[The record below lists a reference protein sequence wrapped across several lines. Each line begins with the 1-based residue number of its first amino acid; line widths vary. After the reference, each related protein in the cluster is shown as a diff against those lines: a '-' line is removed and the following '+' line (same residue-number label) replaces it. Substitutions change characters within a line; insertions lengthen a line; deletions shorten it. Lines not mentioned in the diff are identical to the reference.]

1 MTFEAAAELDPDVDG
16 GELEAGRFV
25 PVTRNTW
32 HHGEIVGNAYA
43 VLRACARSRSGWSV
57 AVGDPG
63 TKLRR
68 DPPTLRGPD
77 VGLIRAERRPT
88 GKDVEGWLEGAPDL
102 AVEVS
107 GDAPGWS
114 ELMKSF
120 LARGGPRDR
129 ALEYLGAGSR
139 MVWLLD
145 PDARRVVVCTPPSS
159 VKVLGPDDE
168 LDGGEAL
175 PDFRCRVTELFE

>member
-43 VLRACARSRSGWSV
+43 VLRACARSRSGW
-57 AVGDPG
+57 
-63 TKLRR
+63 
-68 DPPTLRGPD
+68 
-77 VGLIRAERRPT
+77 RPRSP
-88 GKDVEGWLEGAPDL
+88 EGAPDL

>member
-1 MTFEAAAELDPDVDG
+1 MTFEAAAELDPDGDP

-25 PVTRNTW
+25 PVTRNSW
-32 HHGEIVGNAYA
+32 HHGEIVA
-43 VLRACARSRSGWSV
+43 RACIALGTYVAKRAGWSL

-68 DPPTLRGPD
+68 EPPTLRGPD

-88 GKDVEGWLEGAPDL
+88 GKGVEGWLEGAPDL

-107 GDAPGWS
+107 GDAQSWS
-114 ELMKSF
+114 ELMKK
-120 LARGGPRDR
+120 
-129 ALEYLGAGSR
+129 ALEHIAAGAR

-145 PDARRVVVCTPPSS
+145 PDARRVVICTPPSS
-159 VKVLGPDDE
+159 VTVLGQDDE
-168 LDGGEAL
+168 LDGGEVL
-175 PDFRCRVTELFE
+175 LGFRCRVSELFE

>member
-88 GKDVEGWLEGAPDL
+88 GKGVEGWLEGAPDL

-114 ELMKSF
+114 ELMKK
-120 LARGGPRDR
+120 

>member
-1 MTFEAAAELDPDVDG
+1 MSEPARDQRMSFEEAAQLDPDVDA

-32 HHGEIVGNAYA
+32 HHGEIVARVCIALGAYMTTHP
-43 VLRACARSRSGWSV
+43 GWSIS
-57 AVGDPG
+57 VGDPG
-63 TKLRR
+63 TKLKE

-88 GKDVEGWLEGAPDL
+88 GKGVAGWLEGAPDL

-107 GDAPGWS
+107 GDAQGWS
-114 ELMKSF
+114 KLMQK
-120 LARGGPRDR
+120 
-129 ALEYLGAGSR
+129 ALEYLGAGAR
-139 MVWLLD
+139 MVWLID

-159 VKVLGPDDE
+159 VKVLGPDDA
-168 LDGGEAL
+168 LDGGDVL
-175 PDFRCRVTELFE
+175 PDFRCAVSELFE